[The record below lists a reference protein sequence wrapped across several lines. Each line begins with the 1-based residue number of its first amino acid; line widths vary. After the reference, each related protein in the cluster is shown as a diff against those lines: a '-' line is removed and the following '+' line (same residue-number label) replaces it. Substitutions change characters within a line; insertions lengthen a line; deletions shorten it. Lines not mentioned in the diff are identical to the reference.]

1 MENSAIFKT
10 QFALNHSEIS
20 AHFSKN
26 SSDFVVREV
35 PLYEWNGS
43 GEHCVILVQKK
54 DLTTSEMLK
63 ILSEFLG
70 VKMRDFGYAGLKDK
84 EGMTTQFVSFP
95 FKFSPNLSAFSHE
108 KIKILDIF
116 RHENKLRIG
125 HLKGNNFFIRLKK
138 VSNPAAKILENV
150 LQTIDKNGFAN
161 YFGYQR
167 FGKFGDN
174 ARVGEE
180 ILRGKNSIKN
190 PKLRD
195 FFISAYQSEIFNR
208 WLSRRVEISKFAREF
223 NKKEFAKIYPNLSE
237 IYGDL
242 RSENGVFSIMRG
254 DVMGHYP
261 FGKCFLC
268 ENLGDEQVRFAK
280 RDIVPTGIIA
290 GAKTLFCDGIC
301 GQIERE
307 FLPDDEI
314 LAKMNG
320 SRRFAWCYLENLK
333 FNYDEENAHF
343 MMSFYLPK
351 GSYATVVL
359 EEILHTRLRDYAPN
373 LAE

>member
-1 MENSAIFKT
+1 M
-10 QFALNHSEIS
+10 
-20 AHFSKN
+20 
-26 SSDFVVREV
+26 
-35 PLYEWNGS
+35 
-43 GEHCVILVQKK
+43 
-54 DLTTSEMLK
+54 
-63 ILSEFLG
+63 
-70 VKMRDFGYAGLKDK
+70 
-84 EGMTTQFVSFP
+84 
-95 FKFSPNLSAFSHE
+95 
-108 KIKILDIF
+108 
-116 RHENKLRIG
+116 
-125 HLKGNNFFIRLKK
+125 
-138 VSNPAAKILENV
+138 
-150 LQTIDKNGFAN
+150 
-161 YFGYQR
+161 
-167 FGKFGDN
+167 
-174 ARVGEE
+174 
-180 ILRGKNSIKN
+180 
-190 PKLRD
+190 
-195 FFISAYQSEIFNR
+195 
-208 WLSRRVEISKFAREF
+208 
-223 NKKEFAKIYPNLSE
+223 SE